1 MQIIQTLEIAAVIA
15 CVILAVMIFKWFLS
29 RYKICGKVDL
39 LCYVTGE
46 RTKATS
52 LIQGIFN

>member
-29 RYKICGKVDL
+29 RYKICGKTDL
-39 LCYVTGE
+39 LCYVNGE
-46 RTKATS
+46 RTTATN
-52 LIQGIFN
+52 LIQGIF